1 MLIPVIRIFK
11 TGADYF
17 LKEIFINPRK
27 IVYMSEEVSFK
38 RRLLEGKINLGLHP
52 GTEFTKI
59 KLNMSDHIEE
69 IILVGNPKT
78 IESKFYSVKKL
89 LRD

>member
-1 MLIPVIRIFK
+1 MLIPVIRIIK
-11 TGADYF
+11 AGPDYY
-17 LKEIFINPRK
+17 LKEVFINPRK

-38 RRLLEGKINLGLHP
+38 RNLNEGKINLGLHP

-59 KLNMSDHIEE
+59 KLNMSDHVEE
-69 IILVGNPKT
+69 IVVVGSPKT
-78 IESKFYSVKKL
+78 IEGKFYNVKKL